1 MATTSIWAVKGWL
14 GKVVLYIENPDK
26 TDNPKFYRQEELTD
40 VQTQSLSDVMD
51 YAVRAEKT
59 TVTPDDESA
68 MVVRQFISGINC
80 LPSTARDEMLA
91 VKKRFGK
98 EDGVIAYHGY
108 QSFAPGEATPELA
121 HEIGVKLAQRL
132 WGERYQVLVATHLDK
147 ENHLHNH
154 FVLNTVSFVDGIKYH
169 RTEKDYH
176 DMRTVSDTLCREYN
190 LSVIQRPQAGKSKHY
205 GEWRAEQEQRPTWR
219 GLIRS
224 EIDELIRQSVTEK
237 QFYYLLRQKGY
248 EVKFGKDISV
258 RPPGKERFVRLTR
271 NFGEAYTAEAIRQR
285 TLMQSVIEDEQ
296 PPGNAIIAHNEGV
309 DLLPSNIEL
318 SGMETGLFNVM
329 SREYVLKSCIEGM
342 RKNYDYILIDCMPSL
357 GMMTVNALAAADSVI
372 IPSQPNFLSTKGL
385 NLLLR
390 SIAKIKRQI
399 NPRLRIDGILLT
411 MVDNRTNNA
420 KSIIT
425 SLRSSVGEN
434 IRVFE
439 SEIPFSVRAAECS
452 LSGESIFSH
461 DKNGKVAAVYE
472 ALTKEVTEIEE
483 RAKNR
488 PGPDWIR

>member
-26 TDNPKFYRQEELTD
+26 TENPKFYQQEDMTD
-40 VQTQSLSDVMD
+40 VQTQNLSDVIG

-59 TVTPDDESA
+59 TIAPDDESA
-68 MVVRQFISGINC
+68 GLVRQFVSGVNC
-80 LPSTARDEMLA
+80 LPSTVREEMLA

-121 HEIGVKLAQRL
+121 HEVGVKLAQQL

-154 FVLNTVSFVDGIKYH
+154 FVVNTVSFVDGIKYH

-176 DMRTVSDTLCREYN
+176 DMRVASDALCREYN
-190 LSVIQRPQAGKSKHY
+190 LSVIEQSQAGKAKHY

-258 RPPGKERFVRLTR
+258 RPPGKERFVRLAR
-271 NFGEAYTAEAIRQR
+271 NFGESYTAEAIRQR
-285 TLMQSVIEDEQ
+285 ILQQPLPQPERQIIGKPKQKVYRVQGNLKATRKITGFRALYFYYCYKLGIFPKDRPQNRARLHFLLREDLLKLNNISQEVRLLARHQIDTAEQLALYKKEQGVNIRELSAEGRVLQNVMRTKAVRESPEQTDAHRAQIRELSERLKALRREVHLCDDIAERSGVMAEKLKAVRDDEQ
-296 PPGNAIIAHNEGV
+296 KQRQKEECGRSTAQR
-309 DLLPSNIEL
+309 
-318 SGMETGLFNVM
+318 TG
-329 SREYVLKSCIEGM
+329 
-342 RKNYDYILIDCMPSL
+342 
-357 GMMTVNALAAADSVI
+357 
-372 IPSQPNFLSTKGL
+372 
-385 NLLLR
+385 R
-390 SIAKIKRQI
+390 S
-399 NPRLRIDGILLT
+399 
-411 MVDNRTNNA
+411 
-420 KSIIT
+420 
-425 SLRSSVGEN
+425 
-434 IRVFE
+434 
-439 SEIPFSVRAAECS
+439 
-452 LSGESIFSH
+452 
-461 DKNGKVAAVYE
+461 
-472 ALTKEVTEIEE
+472 
-483 RAKNR
+483 
-488 PGPDWIR
+488 

>member
-40 VQTQSLSDVMD
+40 VQTQSLSDVID

-132 WGERYQVLVATHLDK
+132 WGEGYQVLVATHLDK
-147 ENHLHNH
+147 ANHLHSH
-154 FVLNTVSFVDGIKYH
+154 FVVNSVSFVDGIKYH
-169 RTEKDYH
+169 RTRKDYH
-176 DMRTVSDTLCREYN
+176 DMQTVSDELCREYG
-190 LSVIQRPQAGKSKHY
+190 LSVIEQPQQGRGKQY

-224 EIDELIRQSVTEK
+224 EIDELLRQSVTER
-237 QFYYLLRQKGY
+237 QFYDLLRQKGY

-258 RPPGKERFVRLTR
+258 RPPGKERFVRLAR

-285 TLMQSVIEDEQ
+285 ILHQ
-296 PPGNAIIAHNEGV
+296 PLPHPMRENAPQKPTKIYRVRSGWRRTGKVTGFRALYFYYCYKLGIFSKDRPQNRARLHFLLRE
-309 DLLPSNIEL
+309 DLLQLNHISQEVQLLARHRIDTAGQLALYKEKQEVNIRALSAERRVLQNALRTKAVRNSPEQADAHRAQIREL
-318 SGMETGLFNVM
+318 SERLKALRREVHLCDDIAARSGGMAEKLKAV
-329 SREYVLKSCIEGM
+329 RE
-342 RKNYDYILIDCMPSL
+342 
-357 GMMTVNALAAADSVI
+357 
-372 IPSQPNFLSTKGL
+372 
-385 NLLLR
+385 
-390 SIAKIKRQI
+390 
-399 NPRLRIDGILLT
+399 DGQ
-411 MVDNRTNNA
+411 NQ
-420 KSIIT
+420 
-425 SLRSSVGEN
+425 
-434 IRVFE
+434 
-439 SEIPFSVRAAECS
+439 
-452 LSGESIFSH
+452 
-461 DKNGKVAAVYE
+461 
-472 ALTKEVTEIEE
+472 TKEEQQHEH
-483 RAKNR
+483 
-488 PGPDWIR
+488 IRRRG